1 MARTYKV
8 GSERKLLIELISIFG
23 SFSELCGRQ
32 FVGKIQIVS
41 SLEFRVSII
50 AIKIYDP
57 AHLLTLFTVLTSDPK
72 SCILVD

>member
-1 MARTYKV
+1 MARTYEI
-8 GSERKLLIELISIFG
+8 GSERKLLIELISVLG

-41 SLEFRVSII
+41 SLEFQVSI